1 MVLVAGH
8 TPKRGHRDMM
18 LIKPRF
24 NSRLMLKQVRRE
36 KRSED
41 MQKRFGLFF
50 GGLAMATIA
59 LAPAKVSAGWGWW
72 GGPGISIYV
81 CPR

>member
-1 MVLVAGH
+1 MVLVAEH
-8 TPKRGHRDMM
+8 TPKREHRDMM

-50 GGLAMATIA
+50 GGSRDGHHRARARKSFGGLGM
-59 LAPAKVSAGWGWW
+59 VGW
-72 GGPGISIYV
+72 
-81 CPR
+81 PRD